1 MSSPAALAGCRTTT
15 PGRTRQSRAANAIPR
30 VWCSQRKWSPMFSSF
45 DEGPEARASGIA
57 PDLLRT
63 ATRGLMIDTF
73 CGRVLY
79 YAYLIVHRQPRVI
92 RWDALGSIEAGEMQ
106 GRGRS
111 DVVCF
116 LAIDR

>member
-1 MSSPAALAGCRTTT
+1 
-15 PGRTRQSRAANAIPR
+15 
-30 VWCSQRKWSPMFSSF
+30 
-45 DEGPEARASGIA
+45 
-57 PDLLRT
+57 
-63 ATRGLMIDTF
+63 MIDTF

-92 RWDALGSIEAGEMQ
+92 LWDALGSIEAGEMQ

-116 LAIDR
+116 LAIDRQRSYNVDGQGGHGMP